1 METGN
6 VGIGG
11 TYPMR
16 TNQLRTATKHLLLG
30 AALLLPFSGC
40 AMLQPEGPSIQ
51 RHTAFRP
58 PNYEAS
64 VDVRAPLDGSEKPE
78 IVARIT
84 FGPNK

>member
-1 METGN
+1 
-6 VGIGG
+6 
-11 TYPMR
+11 MR
-16 TNQLRTATKHLLLG
+16 AIQLRSAVKHLLFL
-30 AALLLPFSGC
+30 AALLLPFTGC
-40 AMLQPEGPSIQ
+40 ALLQPEGPSMQ